1 MVDNMLGLVFDV
13 EGIYFSYFRQPT
25 TTSLI
30 LSFPIPPFTTIRGF
44 LENALGYKRDSFALQ
59 NENLLIGI
67 RPIGKIQK
75 VTELAKILKMISRES
90 KPCFKRTFPSAPMF
104 RTFLVNPEYRIYLAG
119 EDKLIKKIAEKLE
132 NPSRPLY
139 LGQSDDFVDVK
150 NVKILEVEKTKSKE
164 IHSVVEGVRENCEI
178 IKVPYRFIN
187 KGKDVEMKIISVPKE
202 FPLKLKEEVECFKF
216 GEEYVW
222 CV

>member
-1 MVDNMLGLVFDV
+1 MVTMHGLIFDS
-13 EGIYFSYFRQPT
+13 EGIYFSCFRQPI

-30 LSFPIPPFTTIRGF
+30 LSFPFPPFTTIRGF

-67 RPIGKIQK
+67 RPLSKIQK
-75 VTELAKILKMISRES
+75 VTELAKVLKLISRES
-90 KPCFKRTFPSAPMF
+90 RPCFKRSFPSAPMF
-104 RTFLVNPEYRIYLAG
+104 RNFLVNPEYRIYLAG
-119 EDKLIKKIAEKLE
+119 EEGLIKRIAEKLE

-139 LGQSDDFVDVK
+139 LGQSDDFVDVGNIK
-150 NVKILEVEKTKSKE
+150 VLDVEKTKSKE
-164 IHSVVEGVRENCEI
+164 IHSIVEGIYEDCEI
-178 IKVPYRFIN
+178 IKVPYRFVN

-202 FPLKLKEEVECFKF
+202 FPLHLKKEVECFKF
-216 GEEYVW
+216 GGEYVW